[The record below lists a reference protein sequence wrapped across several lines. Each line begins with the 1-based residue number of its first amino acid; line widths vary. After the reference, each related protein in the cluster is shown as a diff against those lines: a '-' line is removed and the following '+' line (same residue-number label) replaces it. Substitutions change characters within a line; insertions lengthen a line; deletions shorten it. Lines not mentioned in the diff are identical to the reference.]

1 MILLK
6 FILLTISISSLSTF
20 AKINNFYPYEI
31 NKKVKTQI
39 RITKSNAK
47 ENLTLKISQ
56 LDEIL
61 KKDNETLKVIESQIE
76 QSKNILN
83 SKLAAWSPRLSIR
96 SNEIPK
102 YTTGDTRNKLQ
113 GESGSNQLKVGID
126 AKFEWDVINPKRRLE
141 IKIAKD
147 KLENLKNIYLKILD
161 SLYPKLTQ
169 TN

>member
-1 MILLK
+1 MNNISKRKGLLK

-61 KKDNETLKVIESQIE
+61 KKDNDTLKVIESQIE

-83 SKLAAWSPRLSIR
+83 SHFQRIWQ
-96 SNEIPK
+96 N
-102 YTTGDTRNKLQ
+102 
-113 GESGSNQLKVGID
+113 NQR
-126 AKFEWDVINPKRRLE
+126 AQCN
-141 IKIAKD
+141 
-147 KLENLKNIYLKILD
+147 
-161 SLYPKLTQ
+161 
-169 TN
+169 